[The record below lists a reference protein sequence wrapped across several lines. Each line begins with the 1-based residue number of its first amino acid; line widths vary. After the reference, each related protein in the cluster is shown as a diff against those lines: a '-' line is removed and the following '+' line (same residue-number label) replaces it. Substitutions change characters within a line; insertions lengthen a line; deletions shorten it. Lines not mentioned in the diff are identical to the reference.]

1 METVFIIAYFSPF
14 YKCFYEIRRIEFQN
28 CDSGIFEYHTKIVG
42 IADVEPVSQNSPDSK
57 EMIEK
62 GDACDMHLL

>member
-1 METVFIIAYFSPF
+1 MKSGESSFRTVIPGFLNIIQRS
-14 YKCFYEIRRIEFQN
+14 
-28 CDSGIFEYHTKIVG
+28 SG